1 MVEEVNIEISKQMCS
16 FERAFLETYSFVSWY
31 LNNNL
36 LTLKQLTEVPMP
48 WAPRTRSS
56 IIIYDLT
63 VIVVRGVVEYFLYS
77 VVSSA
82 LHLSNYL

>member
-1 MVEEVNIEISKQMCS
+1 MVKKVNIEISKDVSSC
-16 FERAFLETYSFVSWY
+16 ERAFETYSFVSWY

-48 WAPRTRSS
+48 WAPRTHSS